1 MTDFSQGQRKSL
13 AKTGAAMPGGRY
25 PIRNQSDLKNAQ
37 QAVGRT
43 APEGRPAVR
52 AHIRKRAK
60 ALGISSAL
68 SQHIRGALGK

>member
-37 QAVGRT
+37 QA
-43 APEGRPAVR
+43 
-52 AHIRKRAK
+52 
-60 ALGISSAL
+60 LGISSAL
-68 SQHIRGALGK
+68 SQHIRGALGGK